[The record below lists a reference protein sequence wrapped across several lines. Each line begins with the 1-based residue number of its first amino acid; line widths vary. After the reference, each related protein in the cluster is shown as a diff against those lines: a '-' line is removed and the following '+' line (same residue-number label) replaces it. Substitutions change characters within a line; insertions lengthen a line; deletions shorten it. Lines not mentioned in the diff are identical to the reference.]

1 LKKVLLLSGN
11 YSPEKTGI
19 GRYNGEIMT
28 WLSQNGFDCEVIST
42 YPYYPQWEIDS
53 QYSKKKYWYT
63 IEKNDLVK
71 VFRCPIYV
79 PSNPSGLKRILLDL
93 SFSFTASFVILKKLF
108 TTKIDYI
115 IVVAPP
121 FQLGLL
127 AVFYKIFRNTRFIYH
142 TQDMQIEAARDLGMI
157 KSQILIKILF
167 KIEKLIFRKAD
178 VLTSISSGMIKKI
191 EDKAKKEVV
200 FFPNWADL
208 NIVYPIDNKESL
220 KLKFGFKADDKIILY
235 SGAIGEKQ
243 GLDVILKIAK
253 RYLNQQRVRFVI
265 CGSGPYKEKLEQ
277 IANNEQLYNIF
288 FMPLQAKELF
298 NDFLNAADI
307 HLVIQ
312 KSDASDLVMPSK
324 ITNILAAG
332 GLSITTANIG
342 TNLYTEIINNEMG
355 IVVPSE
361 NEEAL
366 AIAIEKSL
374 TMDSKIKKIN
384 ARKYAEI
391 NLNIDN
397 VLKRFVSDTLN

>member
-1 LKKVLLLSGN
+1 M
-11 YSPEKTGI
+11 
-19 GRYNGEIMT
+19 MT

-42 YPYYPQWEIDS
+42 YPYYPQWKIDS
-53 QYSKKKYWYT
+53 KYSKRKYYYT
-63 IEKNDLVK
+63 LEKSDLVK
-71 VFRCPIYV
+71 IIRCPIYV

-93 SFSFTASFVILKKLF
+93 SFNFTAGFVMLRKIFTKKV
-108 TTKIDYI
+108 DYI

-127 AVFYKIFRNTRFIYH
+127 AIFFKIFRKTKFIYH

-157 KSQILIKILF
+157 KSQIVIKILF
-167 KIEKLIFRKAD
+167 KIEKLIYKKAD

-208 NIVYPIDNKESL
+208 NIIYPIDDKESL

-253 RYLNQQRVRFVI
+253 KYLNQQSVRFVI
-265 CGSGPYKEKLEQ
+265 CGSGPYKERLEQ
-277 IANNEQLYNIF
+277 TAVSEELHNIF
-288 FMPLQAKELF
+288 FMPLQAKEMF

-312 KSDASDLVMPSK
+312 KNDASDLVMPSK

-332 GLSITTANIG
+332 GLSITTSNIG
-342 TNLYTEIINNEMG
+342 TNLYNEIVDNEMG

-361 NEEAL
+361 NEKAL
-366 AIAIEKSL
+366 TNAIEIALSIEHK
-374 TMDSKIKKIN
+374 TKKIN
-384 ARKYAEI
+384 ARKYAEV
-391 NLNIDN
+391 NLDIDN